1 MSLRIFLFPPA
12 TDGTPSI
19 VFAYYS
25 RRSIDS
31 LTNPALTRG
40 FIERSRRTVSLAR
53 TIKRAGCISFMI
65 SRRENWVAV
74 CSAIRLTTQALVCAR
89 LGAVDLLLIRDGDRI
104 FACER
109 FCPHEQADLSLGRIA
124 DGRLFCPR
132 HLASFDLLDGNISA
146 GWPSRALR
154 VHPARIEDD
163 KIWIDAAAFGLP
175 E

>member
-1 MSLRIFLFPPA
+1 M
-12 TDGTPSI
+12 
-19 VFAYYS
+19 
-25 RRSIDS
+25 
-31 LTNPALTRG
+31 
-40 FIERSRRTVSLAR
+40 
-53 TIKRAGCISFMI
+53 
-65 SRRENWVAV
+65 
-74 CSAIRLTTQALVCAR
+74 VCAR
-89 LGAVDLLLIRDGDRI
+89 LGAIDLLLIQDGDRI

-109 FCPHEQADLSLGRIA
+109 FCPHEQADLSLGRIS

-132 HLASFDLLDGNISA
+132 HLASFDLVDGNISA